1 MPNHDAIVARLGAI
15 LAETVHVEA
24 PSADTDLLDSGI
36 LDSLQLVE
44 LLLRLEEEFG
54 FRIAIESLELEDLR
68 TLRRLAALVAARDAE
83 AAAQPEPSSP
93 AEREVAAMGTVTPLR
108 QAAAD

>member
-1 MPNHDAIVARLGAI
+1 MPNHDAIVARLGI
-15 LAETVHVEA
+15 MLAETVHVEA
-24 PSADTDLLDSGI
+24 PSPETDLLDSGI

-68 TLRRLAALVAARDAE
+68 TLRRLAALVASREAE
-83 AAAQPEPSSP
+83 GVAEPSTP
-93 AEREVAAMGTVTPLR
+93 ADREVAPVTALR